1 MKKALSLL
9 LSAVLL
15 TAACA
20 ISTGAAA
27 VSTDVFR
34 GTPVIDG
41 VLDEIYLQSASAT
54 IDNPGFHIWENYAGE
69 FDMTATAYYLW
80 DDNYFYCCTVVTD
93 NDVLDIGAARY
104 EENPLNWQ
112 SEAVENWFDEGYGK
126 WKTHADAYGHTF
138 FAQNVNSDPPF
149 DYTDESECK
158 HAATLTDT
166 GYIVEYAFKLEDL
179 SVGAWLLTSIQVNDQ
194 CTLNDGVGTGYAS
207 GSQNVEIELTFV
219 ADEAVAPEP
228 EPEPEIVETVEEP
241 EPEPEPEP
249 VEETVEIAEA
259 EEIMEE
265 PAPEPTTAPQTF
277 DPVTATAVSAVVSLL
292 GFQLT
297 KKRR

>member
-15 TAACA
+15 TAAFA

-54 IDNPGFHIWENYAGE
+54 IDNPGFHIWEGYDGE

-138 FAQNVNSDPPF
+138 FAQKVDSDPPF
-149 DYTDESECK
+149 DYTVESECR
-158 HAATLTDT
+158 HAAALIDT
-166 GYIVEYAFKLEDL
+166 GYIVEYAFRLEDL

-207 GSQNVEIELTFV
+207 GSQNVEIELTFA
-219 ADEAVAPEP
+219 ADEAVT
-228 EPEPEIVETVEEP
+228 PEPEIVETVEEP
-241 EPEPEPEP
+241 EP

-259 EEIMEE
+259 AEIMEEPAPE

-277 DPVTATAVSAVVSLL
+277 DPVTATAVSAAVSLL